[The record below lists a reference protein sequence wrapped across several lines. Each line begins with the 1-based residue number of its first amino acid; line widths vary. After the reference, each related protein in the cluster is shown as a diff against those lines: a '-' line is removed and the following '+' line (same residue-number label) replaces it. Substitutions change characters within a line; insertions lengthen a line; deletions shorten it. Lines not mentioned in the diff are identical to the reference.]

1 MKTRIVCLL
10 VLAALAAGA
19 KCAAAKE
26 VLAPTDGARRAKT
39 WAKEMAAFEKQD
51 AAAPPAPGSIIFVGS
66 SSIRMWN
73 LDKWFPDLP
82 VVNRGFGGS
91 TIADS
96 VYFADT
102 LVIKHNPSVIV
113 FYAGD
118 NDLAGGMSPEQV
130 HRDFQE
136 FVSVVRESLPETP
149 IAYVAV
155 KPSIARWKLAD
166 EIQAANALIA
176 ADCAEDDTLMF
187 LDVWPPMLGAD
198 GKPKQE
204 LFLADGLHMSDAGY
218 QIWVDMLR
226 PQLDK
231 LLAASGDAQE

>member
-1 MKTRIVCLL
+1 MNELHQFSLLETRRRFFSRSATGLGS
-10 VLAALAAGA
+10 AALASLLGRDRLFAS
-19 KCAAAKE
+19 
-26 VLAPTDGARRAKT
+26 
-39 WAKEMAAFEKQD
+39 
-51 AAAPPAPGSIIFVGS
+51 PAHA
-66 SSIRMWN
+66 
-73 LDKWFPDLP
+73 L
-82 VVNRGFGGS
+82 
-91 TIADS
+91 
-96 VYFADT
+96 
-102 LVIKHNPSVIV
+102 
-113 FYAGD
+113 
-118 NDLAGGMSPEQV
+118 
-130 HRDFQE
+130 
-136 FVSVVRESLPETP
+136 ESLPETP